1 MSVNY
6 RVEQVRIVTFKD
18 TRVAVLEHRGD
29 PRQIG
34 DSIRK
39 FIEWR
44 KQNHLPPRVSATFNI
59 LYDNPA
65 DTPPEDF
72 RLDLCA
78 SLERGVA
85 ANDCGIVEKTIPG
98 GRCAVLRHVGSG
110 DNLGEALGYLYSDW
124 LPQSGEELRD
134 YPLYVQRVKFFPDV
148 AEHEAV
154 TDAYLPLK

>member
-1 MSVNY
+1 MLPVD
-6 RVEQVRIVTFKD
+6 VVVFKE

-34 DSIRK
+34 HFVRR

-65 DTPPEDF
+65 ETAPDDY

-78 SLERGVA
+78 ATDRAVPDNPFGV
-85 ANDCGIVEKTIPG
+85 VEKTIPG
-98 GRCAVLRHVGSG
+98 GRCAVLRHIGA
-110 DNLGEALGYLYSDW
+110 DDKLGESIAYLYSEW
-124 LPQSGEELRD
+124 LSESSEELRD
-134 YPLYVQRVKFFPDV
+134 FPPYLQRVRFFPDV
-148 AEHEAV
+148 PKHEEETLV
-154 TDAYLPLK
+154 FLPLR